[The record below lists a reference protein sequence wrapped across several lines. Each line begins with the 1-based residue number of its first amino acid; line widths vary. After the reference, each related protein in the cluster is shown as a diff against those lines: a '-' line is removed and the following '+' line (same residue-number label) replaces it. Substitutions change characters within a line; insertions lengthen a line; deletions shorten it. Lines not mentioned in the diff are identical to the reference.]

1 MQRALLRR
9 IVAALAIIL
18 SGLTITLVAPQVASA
33 HSPVINAAPSR
44 PCGADAPWSVS
55 GQALQGADYGD
66 MEWRSALRIRYG
78 SDPAGDWP
86 GWSAWTLDSAPV
98 SFSFSDIP
106 ASVESVE
113 IQLQAQWR
121 DIGVEWEPQDI
132 VNASTTVA
140 RPDATECPPPPCEY
154 NPEIP
159 SDDPGCF
166 PPCEYNPEIPS
177 DDPGCFPPCEYNPEI
192 PSDDP
197 GCFPPCEYN
206 PEIPSDDPGCFPPC
220 EYNPEIPADDP
231 GCTPPTCEGDPQND
245 PECQPDVRALCRE
258 YSLSSTGADSTV
270 GYWYDVTNPQAGPVT
285 ITYYDSVG
293 PLSITLAGGQT
304 TRIRVDSTDPRFL
317 VEGSEIATPVPG
329 EDCELELIV
338 TKELN
343 GPPPGEA
350 LYTVDI
356 AYYDDGVE
364 TLILTFEL
372 SSEEPEAI
380 TLPASYGDPGDDG
393 AIEYIVREVGENQGT
408 IVSYSPSDR
417 FFGSGNVGEQVSVVI
432 TNSYAAV
439 EIDKTVNDDRVE
451 PGQTIFYELIVSNTG
466 GLALENLA
474 IDDLFPATILFVDYE
489 VVGEGLPISCT
500 EVPTPDGPDYLTCD
514 ATGVLEPGQTLPT
527 IRVTAEVGPGA
538 SSVDHFDNQSR
549 VIGDFIVSDDSP
561 SGPAGFSRGAF
572 GQSRGVSVEVSPVR
586 VLAAPPPPGENLSC
600 APVEGQVCNVSPVVL
615 AVGQVPGS
623 TTTTTVVGGG
633 GELPET
639 GSDVTDELVL
649 LAMGLLVAGSAALV
663 VSRRRITS

>member
-1 MQRALLRR
+1 
-9 IVAALAIIL
+9 
-18 SGLTITLVAPQVASA
+18 
-33 HSPVINAAPSR
+33 
-44 PCGADAPWSVS
+44 
-55 GQALQGADYGD
+55 
-66 MEWRSALRIRYG
+66 
-78 SDPAGDWP
+78 
-86 GWSAWTLDSAPV
+86 
-98 SFSFSDIP
+98 
-106 ASVESVE
+106 
-113 IQLQAQWR
+113 
-121 DIGVEWEPQDI
+121 
-132 VNASTTVA
+132 
-140 RPDATECPPPPCEY
+140 
-154 NPEIP
+154 
-159 SDDPGCF
+159 
-166 PPCEYNPEIPS
+166 
-177 DDPGCFPPCEYNPEI
+177 
-192 PSDDP
+192 
-197 GCFPPCEYN
+197 
-206 PEIPSDDPGCFPPC
+206 
-220 EYNPEIPADDP
+220 DDP
-231 GCTPPTCEGDPQND
+231 GCTPPVCEYDPELPPDDPGCTPPVCEYDPELPPDD
-245 PECQPDVRALCRE
+245 PECTPPVCEYDPELPPDDPECTPPVCEYDPELPPDDPECTPPVCEYDPELPPDDPECTPDFVVSALCRE

-293 PLSITLAGGQT
+293 PLSITLAGGQS
-304 TRIRVDSTDPRFL
+304 TRIRVDSTDPQFL

-364 TLILTFEL
+364 SLVLTFEL

-663 VSRRRITS
+663 VSRRRITA